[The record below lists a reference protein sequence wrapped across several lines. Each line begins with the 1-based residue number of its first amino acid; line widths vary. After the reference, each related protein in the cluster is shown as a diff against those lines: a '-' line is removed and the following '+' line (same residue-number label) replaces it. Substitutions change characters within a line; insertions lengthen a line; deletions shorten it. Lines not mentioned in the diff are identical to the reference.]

1 MVMDLQRSFTLS
13 ESIRSLA
20 STIYSRSS
28 QIRAILVIALVFLG
42 VITLLSL
49 SSMRGGT
56 TGIYM
61 AQNEEARSVGIQE
74 AQALTEA
81 IIRDPAATP
90 VIGGAGFSIC
100 TVAEPGCD
108 LYGVPL
114 PADLENEVSLGHLS
128 ARIERLSPPGRPPP
142 RVLESSIDKFS
153 AASFQ
158 ISATYDR
165 SAEGLGRV
173 ELNEGIIILVPNL

>member
-1 MVMDLQRSFTLS
+1 MARMIHSR
-13 ESIRSLA
+13 A
-20 STIYSRSS
+20 SQSG
-28 QIRAILVIALVFLG
+28 AILVIVLVFLG
-42 VITLLSL
+42 VITLLSM
-49 SSMRGGT
+49 SSMRGST

-61 AQNEEARSVGIQE
+61 AQNEEARFAGIQE

-81 IIRDPAATP
+81 IVSDPATTP
-90 VIGGAGFSIC
+90 VIGGAGYSIC
-100 TVAEPGCD
+100 TIAEPGCD
-108 LYGVPL
+108 NYNIPL
-114 PADLENEVSLGHLS
+114 PVYLENQVTLGHLS
-128 ARIERLSPPGRPPP
+128 ARIARLSPPSKPPP

-173 ELNEGIIILVPNL
+173 ELNEGVIVLVPNF